1 MLPLYYYNTKYTYH
15 FASRNEWKIETL
27 IAVFWVQLAKII
39 FFLCWI
45 LLVHTYTVVGQLFWN
60 KCLSFS
66 SKFPS
71 LSSEIFQ
78 TDPKKRQIPKSDLT
92 QLCYLEEIILSIETY
107 LRIRIVNKKNHEA
120 LRKTPNSNTERRR
133 LKRGWKIGNDS

>member
-15 FASRNEWKIETL
+15 FASRNEWKICKRLWSPFFECNL
-27 IAVFWVQLAKII
+27 QKYYLC
-39 FFLCWI
+39 FLCWI
-45 LLVHTYTVVGQLFWN
+45 LLVHTYIAVGQLFWN
-60 KCLSFS
+60 KCLSLS

-71 LSSEIFQ
+71 LSSNRSKK
-78 TDPKKRQIPKSDLT
+78 DKSPKVTWHNYVIQKRLFYRSKHICAYELLT
-92 QLCYLEEIILSIETY
+92 
-107 LRIRIVNKKNHEA
+107 KKNHEA